1 MNDVGLANRRF
12 LRVWLE
18 RHDCSYVLATR
29 RNDDLLT
36 TEART
41 GLPMG

>member
-18 RHDCSYVLATR
+18 RHDCSYVLPPA
-29 RNDDLLT
+29 NDDLLT
-36 TEART
+36 TDGRT
-41 GLPMG
+41 GLLMG